1 MAEQLV
7 TREWT
12 LGDVAERII
21 AELQER
27 FPTAEFLLNDEV
39 YGEEDL
45 YIDVYVDEDELLVL
59 DRFANELTYRYWERT
74 GYDILPMVAP
84 RECYPIKE

>member
-1 MAEQLV
+1 MVEQPV

-12 LGDVAERII
+12 LGDVAKRII

-39 YGEEDL
+39 YGDEDL
-45 YIDVYVDEDELLVL
+45 YIDIYVDEDELLDL
-59 DRFANELTYRYWERT
+59 DRFANELAYRYWEKT
-74 GYDILPMVAP
+74 GYDILPMVAS